1 MMKKKLIHNNR
12 IVYILLTIM
21 LILLLLSMYQ
31 VDRQWSKL
39 VQMEGRFSE
48 QSQDLRA
55 LRLTLSS
62 LQNSLISQQNA
73 APRVTTVASSANS
86 NDNASNDI
94 IPEAFKRAYT
104 ASQQADYAQGDWK
117 VGAFGGNIKTITP
130 LVSSDADASEVQSYV
145 LESLLTR
152 NPDTLQWS
160 GLLAKTWQISDDGLV
175 ITFQLR
181 PNITFSDGQALT
193 AADIAFTFDFIMNQ
207 KIRAPRERAYFEKI
221 KSVKATGT
229 HEVVFTYKEPYF
241 EALELAGGMSIL
253 AKHFYAP
260 YLDNPEAFNQ
270 SKGLLLGSGPY
281 RLADAKNWRPDKGMI
296 ELQRNNRYW
305 AVVQAP
311 YEKILWKVIQNAS
324 ARLTTYRNGDIDSYG
339 ARPIEYEKLKN
350 DPQIKAKSQNFE
362 YMNSVAS
369 YSYIAWNQL
378 NQGQATRFADK
389 RVRQAM
395 TYLSNRERII
405 KDIFLGYAEIAVSP
419 FSPTS
424 KQHDKNIQARAFD
437 IAKAQALLA
446 EAGYQDR
453 DGDGLIED
461 EQGKIFEF
469 NLVYFQDNEDTKRMV
484 LLLKDIYAKAG
495 IKLIPSPQEWP
506 VMLDMIDK
514 KNFDAITLAWTSG
527 IETDIYQMF
536 HGSQSK
542 TNGDNFINF
551 KNAQLD
557 QLIDQARTIMD
568 EEARMKVWQQA
579 EQVLFEEQ
587 PYTFLMRR
595 KTLAFIDQRIKNL
608 AVTKIGLNRGM
619 LPLETYVPRNLQK
632 YQQ

>member
-1 MMKKKLIHNNR
+1 MMKKNLTHNNR
-12 IVYILLTIM
+12 IVYMLLTIL
-21 LILLLLSMYQ
+21 LILLILSMYQ
-31 VDRQWSKL
+31 VDRQWNKL
-39 VQMEGRFSE
+39 VQMETRFSE
-48 QSQDLRA
+48 QAQDLRG
-55 LRLTLSS
+55 LRLALSG
-62 LQNSLISQQNA
+62 LQNTLISQTQPLANPA
-73 APRVTTVASSANS
+73 AIASSQTQIEDS
-86 NDNASNDI
+86 
-94 IPEAFKRAYT
+94 IPKAFKRAYR
-104 ASQQADYAQGDWK
+104 ASQNSDYAQGGWK

-130 LVSSDADASEVQSYV
+130 LVSSDADASEVQGYV

-160 GLLAKTWQISDDGLV
+160 GLLAKSWQVSDDGLV

-181 PNITFSDGQALT
+181 PNLVFSDGKPLT
-193 AADIAFTFDFIMNQ
+193 ADDVAFTFDFIMNE

-221 KSVKATGT
+221 KSVKATNKQ
-229 HEVVFTYKEPYF
+229 EVVFTYKEPYF
-241 EALELAGGMSIL
+241 EALELAGGMAVL
-253 AKHFYAP
+253 AKHFYEP
-260 YLDNPEAFNQ
+260 YVNKPEKFNQ

-281 RLADAKNWRPDKGMI
+281 RLANAKNWRPDKGTI
-296 ELQRNNRYW
+296 ELQRNSRYW

-339 ARPIEYEKLKN
+339 ARPVEYEKLKN
-350 DPQIKAKSQNFE
+350 DAQITAKSQNFE

-369 YSYIAWNQL
+369 YSYIGWNQL
-378 NQGQATRFADK
+378 REGKKTRFADK

-405 KDIFLGYAEIAVSP
+405 KDIFLGYADVAVSP
-419 FSPTS
+419 FSPSS
-424 KQHDKNIQARAFD
+424 KQHDKSLQAREFNLE
-437 IAKAQALLA
+437 KAQALLA

-453 DGDGLIED
+453 NGDGLIES
-461 EQGKIFEF
+461 ETGEVFEF
-469 NLVYFQDNEDTKRMV
+469 KLVYFQDNEDTKRMV

-514 KNFDAITLAWTSG
+514 KSFDAITLAWTSG

-551 KNAQLD
+551 KSAKLD
-557 QLIDQARTIMD
+557 QLIDKARTSIN
-568 EEARMKVWQQA
+568 EAERMKIWQEA
-579 EQVLFEEQ
+579 ERVMFDEQ

-608 AVTKIGLNRGM
+608 SVTKIGLNRGM
-619 LPLETYVPRNLQK
+619 LPLETYIPTHLQK
-632 YQQ
+632 YQH